1 MSPEAYGPELAS
13 LAQALTGLSPCAG
26 RLDRDQVLFRAGRAS
41 AGQQS
46 RRWRTIAAGLAALAA
61 VVGWGRFLSPA
72 PQRIQCIVY
81 QRAEPAASAVDHL
94 VAQQRPLQD
103 GTSPAAEDAGLQTDL
118 LSNGRLERF
127 VFAWGADAIPAPA
140 ATLGARQRDPLSG
153 PRDLFSWN
161 QWLRM
166 QPP

>member
-1 MSPEAYGPELAS
+1 MSPEAHDPELAS
-13 LAQALTGLSPCAG
+13 LAKSLTGLTPCAG

-46 RRWRTIAAGLAALAA
+46 RRWRTIAAGLVALAA
-61 VVGWGRFLSPA
+61 VVSWARFPSPV
-72 PQRIQCIVY
+72 PQRVQCIVY
-81 QRAEPAASAVDHL
+81 QRVEPAASAVDHL
-94 VAQQRPLQD
+94 VAQQPPPED
-103 GTSPAAEDAGLQTDL
+103 GTTPAAEDAGVQTDL

-140 ATLGARQRDPLSG
+140 ATIGARQRDPLSG
-153 PRDLFSWN
+153 PRDLFRWN